1 MKSTTLNRLAAAVM
15 ALPLAF
21 AMHGPAV
28 AQVNECLTG
37 RQIQQALDA
46 GQIVQLNEAMRAA
59 GIVDE
64 PIGRASVCRQDGELK
79 YRLNFMN
86 RAGESETRDLPA
98 EGG

>member
-1 MKSTTLNRLAAAVM
+1 MKSTTLIRLAAAIM
-15 ALPLAF
+15 ALPLAL
-21 AMHGPAV
+21 AV
-28 AQVNECLTG
+28 PGTAIAQQDGCLTG

-59 GIVDE
+59 GIVDQ
-64 PIGRASVCRQDGELK
+64 PIGRASVCLQDGELK

-86 RAGESETRDLPA
+86 RAGVSETRDLPA